1 MFPPIPIN
9 LRSCPYPIRAGDQRK
24 NTFSPGPTNPRAPTG
39 QPAAPLTWD
48 PFEPK
53 LPPKSKNQ
61 NPAKHSRTYSG
72 VY

>member
-9 LRSCPYPIRAGDQRK
+9 LGSYPHPIRAGAQRE

-39 QPAAPLTWD
+39 RAAAHLIWD

-61 NPAKHSRTYSG
+61 NPIKHSCTHSG